1 MKLGLVLVTRD
12 RTELAMS
19 AIQSILSQEG
29 GCALDLI
36 VSDNSSTE
44 EGARKLAEH
53 CRSLGDPRV
62 TWIRPP
68 QSLPMPKHWDWALEQ
83 ALARSDATHFGTQ
96 YDRKLW
102 KPGELRVFAAAC
114 AADPALTVVAAYDA
128 ALQTASGVEAWAM
141 PVTGRLY
148 EIRSA
153 AIVRL
158 TSRGM
163 VHQLGYA
170 YPLLS
175 NCMVPRATLERVRAL
190 FGTICDSATPDGAFT
205 YRHTAVAERYL
216 YLDRAAVIAHGYKFS
231 NAFSY
236 FRGDAGGTYGDWLK
250 LWGDRPWLDAAPI
263 PGLDLGLNIMFHE
276 YGAVQRVVGE
286 EQFPPIDRKGYLREL
301 SYGLRWIDDPERQ
314 REMRRVL
321 RRHGWREDERP
332 LWRRL
337 LSRVRQKIRPA
348 PPAPP
353 APSLPTFAND
363 DEAVHY
369 LLQPRPFTE
378 QNPAIAPLEPVEVPF
393 RA

>member
-1 MKLGLVLVTRD
+1 MKFGFVLVTRD

-19 AIQSILSQEG
+19 AIESILTQD
-29 GCALDLI
+29 GCALDLV
-36 VSDNSSTE
+36 VSDNSSTA
-44 EGARKLAEH
+44 EGARKLEEY
-53 CRSLGDPRV
+53 CQSLGDSRV
-62 TWIRPP
+62 TYIRPP
-68 QSLPMPKHWDWALEQ
+68 EPLPMPAHWDWALEQ
-83 ALARSDATHFGTQ
+83 ALVRSDATHFGAQ

-114 AADPALTVVAAYDA
+114 AVHPAATVVAACDVA
-128 ALQTASGVEAWAM
+128 FQTASGVEAWTM
-141 PVTGRLY
+141 SVTGRLY

-153 AIVRL
+153 AIVQL

-205 YRHTAVAERYL
+205 YRHSAVTERYL
-216 YLDRAAVIAHGYKFS
+216 YLDRAAVIAHSYKLS
-231 NAFSY
+231 NGFSY
-236 FRGDAGGTYGDWLK
+236 FRGDGSGAYADWLK

-263 PGLDLGLNIMFHE
+263 PGLDLGFNIMFHE
-276 YGAVQRVVGE
+276 YTAVQRVVGE
-286 EQFPPIDRKGYLREL
+286 ERFPPIDREGYLREL
-301 SYGLRWIDDPERQ
+301 SYGLRWIDDPVRQ
-314 REMRRVL
+314 KEMRRIL
-321 RRHGWREDERP
+321 REHGWKEDERP
-332 LWRRL
+332 LVRRL
-337 LSRVRQKIRPA
+337 LSRLRQAIRPTP

-353 APSLPTFAND
+353 TPSPTFGND
-363 DEAVHY
+363 DDAVHY

-378 QNPAIAPLEPVEVPF
+378 QNPTLAPLDAVEIPF